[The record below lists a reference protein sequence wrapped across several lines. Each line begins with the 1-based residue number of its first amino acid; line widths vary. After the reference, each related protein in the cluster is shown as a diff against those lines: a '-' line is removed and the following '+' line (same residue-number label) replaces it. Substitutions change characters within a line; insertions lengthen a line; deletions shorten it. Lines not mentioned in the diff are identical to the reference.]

1 MSDVV
6 GYVLYGIEGEPTAP
20 SKLAYYH
27 RAGKLRSFAEGA
39 GLESRIVYSKRSKTE
54 TSAIRRMANCG
65 WLTDALGGTRAV
77 YGGAAEACG
86 IAAWALRKTKVP
98 VLYDVHTPA
107 VGERWMAFRM
117 NRTPREL
124 AIYMEAC
131 ISELV
136 CIRKS
141 DHLLWSSRLQAEYYA
156 RRGFPKDRM
165 SEVRHGVDL
174 ARYDVGPLVETDKP
188 LVVYAGTMRSYQG
201 AELLVDAFCDMK
213 PPGVRL
219 RMIGFTPADEALRQR
234 AAGVGIETHP
244 MIAHE
249 HLVELMRDATATVI
263 VAHPD
268 AVRYKNGAAPT
279 KWPESLAL
287 GRPVLSVDAY
297 DTRDL
302 IAELRV
308 GWVVPNSASGLARG
322 FEEISATPPAEL
334 RAMGSRARAEAERH
348 YGWEH
353 VGGAFVRALKASS
366 KRKRAK

>member
-1 MSDVV
+1 MSDVI

-27 RAGKLRSFAEGA
+27 RAGRLRAYAEGA
-39 GLESRIVYSKRSKTE
+39 GLESRIVYSKRSAGD
-54 TSAIRRMANCG
+54 TSAIRRMANSG
-65 WLTDALGGTRAV
+65 WMTEQLKDARAV

-86 IAAWALRKTKVP
+86 IAAWAMRKTDVP

-131 ISELV
+131 ISELI

-156 RRGFPKDRM
+156 GRGFPRDRM
-165 SEVRHGVDL
+165 TEVRHGVDL
-174 ARYDVGPLVETDKP
+174 ARYNIGQLQPGEKP
-188 LVVYAGTMRSYQG
+188 LVVYAGTMRAYQG
-201 AELLVDAFCDMK
+201 AELLIDAFRDMR

-219 RMIGFTPADEALRQR
+219 RMIGFTPADEAMRQR
-234 AAGVGIETHP
+234 AADLGIETQP

-249 HLVELMRDATATVI
+249 SLIDFMRDATATVI

-268 AVRYKNGAAPT
+268 AVLYKNGAAPT

-297 DTRDL
+297 DTSQL
-302 IAELRV
+302 IGELGV
-308 GWVVPNSASGLARG
+308 GWVVPNSAAGLARG
-322 FEEISATPPAEL
+322 FDQISATPVEEL
-334 RAMGSRARAEAERH
+334 RAMGQRARSEAERH
-348 YGWEH
+348 YGWDQ
-353 VGGAFVRALKASS
+353 VGGEFVKALLAAT
-366 KRKRAK
+366 KRRRR